1 VKQNTGG
8 IPLEMGGSSEHKPL
22 TDIEVNAIVV
32 LASFPGRVGTRQ
44 LLPGKQHFK
53 VDMGWL
59 S

>member
-8 IPLEMGGSSEHKPL
+8 IPLEMGVSSEHKPL
-22 TDIEVNAIVV
+22 MDIEVNAIVA

-53 VDMGWL
+53 VDM
-59 S
+59 